1 MPPILQ
7 LSNVSKSFGRPHE
20 RATILKNIDLTV
32 EEGDFVSI
40 IGYSG
45 SGKSTLINL
54 IAGLLKPDIGT
65 ASMDGQPISGPG
77 PERGIVFQ
85 NYSLLPWLTVT
96 ENVRLAVDQIFPEK
110 SPQER
115 AEHAASY
122 IDMVKLTPASG
133 KLPRELSG
141 GMRQRVSVARTL
153 AANPRILL
161 LDEPLSALDAL
172 TRATLQDEIV
182 DIWQRNRT
190 TVIWITNDP
199 DEAILVADRV
209 IPLLPG
215 IDGATLGQEIPV
227 ALARPR
233 DRRALLGVPEFKEL
247 KIQLVET
254 LLKAKRESVP
264 TLTKKLAAPDILP
277 EDLGIKRNF
286 GYTEK
291 RQPRRRSQLER
302 EEIQIEAS

>member
-1 MPPILQ
+1 MPPILE
-7 LSNVSKSFGRPHE
+7 LSAVTKGFGRAHD
-20 RATILKNIDLTV
+20 RHTVLRDIHLTI

-54 IAGLLKPDIGT
+54 VAGLLDPDAGT
-65 ASMDGQPISGPG
+65 ARMDGEIIRGPG

-96 ENVRLAVDQIFPEK
+96 ENIRLAVDQIFPEM
-110 SPQER
+110 PEARR
-115 AEHAASY
+115 AERTAEY
-122 IDMVKLTPASG
+122 VDMVKLTPAAA
-133 KLPRELSG
+133 KYPRELSG

-172 TRATLQDEIV
+172 TRATLQDEIA

-199 DEAILVADRV
+199 DEALLVADRV

-215 IDGATLGQEIPV
+215 MEGATLGRDIPV
-227 ALARPR
+227 PIPRPR
-233 DRRALLGVPEFKEL
+233 DRRELLQVPEFKDI
-247 KIQLVET
+247 KIQLIDT
-254 LLKAKRESVP
+254 LLQAKKDSVP
-264 TLTKKLAAPDILP
+264 TITKKLSIPDLLP
-277 EDLGIKRNF
+277 EDIRLTRPFKWLGNV
-286 GYTEK
+286 E
-291 RQPRRRSQLER
+291 PRRRSHLER
-302 EEIQIEAS
+302 EELNVEAS

>member
-1 MPPILQ
+1 MSILE
-7 LSNVSKSFGRPHE
+7 LTAVSKSFGRAHE
-20 RATILKNIDLTV
+20 RNTVLRDINLTV
-32 EEGDFVSI
+32 QQGDFVSI

-65 ASMDGQPISGPG
+65 ARMDGETIAGPV

-96 ENVRLAVDQIFPEK
+96 ENVRLAVDQIFPGLTEK
-110 SPQER
+110 ER
-115 AEHAASY
+115 ADRAAEY

-153 AANPRILL
+153 AANPRVLL

-172 TRATLQDEIV
+172 TRATLQDEIA
-182 DIWQRNRT
+182 DIWQKNRT

-199 DEAILVADRV
+199 DEALLVADRV

-215 IDGATLGQEIPV
+215 REGSTLGDEIPV
-227 ALARPR
+227 NIPRPR
-233 DRRALLGVPEFKEL
+233 DRRELLQTPGFKDL
-247 KIQLVET
+247 KLNIINT
-254 LLKAKRESVP
+254 LLDAKKDSAP
-264 TLTKKLAAPDILP
+264 TISKKLAIPDILP
-277 EDLGIKRNF
+277 EDLGKIRNHSF
-286 GYTEK
+286 FD
-291 RQPRRRSQLER
+291 RPDPRRRSQLVRDEMKV
-302 EEIQIEAS
+302 EAS

>member
-1 MPPILQ
+1 MTPILE
-7 LSNVSKSFGRPHE
+7 LKGVSKTFGRAHE
-20 RATILKNIDLTV
+20 RATILRDVNLTV
-32 EEGDFVSI
+32 AEGDFVSI

-45 SGKSTLINL
+45 SGKSSLINL
-54 IAGLLKPDIGT
+54 VAGLLKPTTGQ
-65 ASMDGQPISGPG
+65 AMMDGKTIDGPG

-85 NYSLLPWLTVT
+85 NYSLLPWLTVS
-96 ENVRLAVDQIFPEK
+96 ENVALAVDQIFPNL
-110 SPQER
+110 SPKER
-115 AEHAASY
+115 ADRTAEY
-122 IDMVKLTPASG
+122 IAMVKLTPASG

-153 AANPRILL
+153 AVNPRILL

-215 IDGATLGQEIPV
+215 SEGATLGSEIPIMIP
-227 ALARPR
+227 RPR
-233 DRRALLGVPEFKEL
+233 DRKEVLKTAEFKDLKLQLVNTLLGAKKE
-247 KIQLVET
+247 
-254 LLKAKRESVP
+254 SSP
-264 TLTKKLAAPDILP
+264 TLIKKLAVPDILP
-277 EDLGIKRNF
+277 EDLGKKRKF
-286 GYTEK
+286 TIFDRPE
-291 RQPRRRSQLER
+291 PRRRSQLAR
-302 EEIQIEAS
+302 EEFKVEV

>member
-1 MPPILQ
+1 MSILE
-7 LSNVSKSFGRPHE
+7 LTAVSKSFGRAHE
-20 RATILKNIDLTV
+20 RNTVLRDINLTV
-32 EEGDFVSI
+32 QEGDFVSI

-54 IAGLLKPDIGT
+54 IAGLLKPDIGS
-65 ASMDGQPISGPG
+65 ARMDGETITGPG

-96 ENVRLAVDQIFPEK
+96 ENVRLAVDQIFQNLSEN
-110 SPQER
+110 ER
-115 AEHAASY
+115 AARAAEY

-153 AANPRILL
+153 AANPRVLL

-172 TRATLQDEIV
+172 TRATLQDEIA
-182 DIWQRNRT
+182 DIWQKNRT

-199 DEAILVADRV
+199 DEALLVADRV

-215 IDGATLGQEIPV
+215 REGSTLGDEIPV
-227 ALARPR
+227 NIPRPR
-233 DRRALLGVPEFKEL
+233 DRRELLQTPGFKDL
-247 KIQLVET
+247 KLNIINT
-254 LLKAKRESVP
+254 LLDAKKDSAP
-264 TLTKKLAAPDILP
+264 TISKKLAIPDILP
-277 EDLGIKRNF
+277 EDLGKIRNHSF
-286 GYTEK
+286 FDRPG
-291 RQPRRRSQLER
+291 PRRRSQLVRDEMKV
-302 EEIQIEAS
+302 EAS

>member
-1 MPPILQ
+1 MPPILEIN
-7 LSNVSKSFGRPHE
+7 SAAKGFGRGRDRSE
-20 RATILKNIDLTV
+20 VLRELNLSV

-45 SGKSTLINL
+45 TGKSTLINL
-54 IAGLLKPDIGT
+54 IAGLLKPDSG
-65 ASMDGQPISGPG
+65 SVKMDGAEIKGPG

-96 ENVRLAVDQIFPEK
+96 ENVRLAVDQIYPELSEK
-110 SPQER
+110 ER
-115 AEHAASY
+115 AEHAARY

-172 TRATLQDEIV
+172 TRATLQDEIA
-182 DIWQRNRT
+182 DIWQQNRT

-199 DEAILVADRV
+199 DEALLVADRV

-215 IDGATLGQEIPV
+215 REGATLGDEIRV
-227 ALARPR
+227 DLARPR
-233 DRRALLGVPEFKEL
+233 DRKQVLTTPEFKDL
-247 KIQLVET
+247 KLRLVNT
-254 LLKAKRESVP
+254 LLGAKKDSTP
-264 TLTKKLAAPDILP
+264 LLTKKLSAPDILP
-277 EDLGIKRNF
+277 EDLGKKRDF
-286 GYTEK
+286 SIFD
-291 RQPRRRSQLER
+291 RPAPRRRSQLQR
-302 EEIQIEAS
+302 EELQIEAS